1 AQARYRRRAL
11 PWLPQSHLGCC
22 TPGDPKRC
30 LAEWDIIAMEI
41 EAMTLAHART
51 HARAHSHGL
60 RNETGFHERAAAQSD
75 SMKSCLSKGKTAAW
89 IELSLEGNSALLFHP
104 S

>member
-1 AQARYRRRAL
+1 
-11 PWLPQSHLGCC
+11 
-22 TPGDPKRC
+22 
-30 LAEWDIIAMEI
+30 
-41 EAMTLAHART
+41 MTLAHART

-104 S
+104 SVWK